1 MTLPRF
7 CSKGLKLAGL
17 VALCA
22 IALYAADPDE
32 GGGSKGRGACPHS
45 PENPSLVLALLGTAG
60 VVWQYAR
67 ARTRL

>member
-1 MTLPRF
+1 MNLPQF
-7 CSKGLKLAGL
+7 CSKSLKLAGL

-22 IALYAADPDE
+22 IAVYAADPGE
-32 GGGSKGRGACPHS
+32 NNGHGRCPHS

-67 ARTRL
+67 TRTRL

>member
-1 MTLPRF
+1 MNLPQF

-17 VALCA
+17 VVLCA
-22 IALYAADPDE
+22 VALYAQPDD

-60 VVWQYAR
+60 LAWQYAR
-67 ARTRL
+67 SRTRL